1 MPGANPI
8 IAVVTPLKD
17 ELANLPRLVAA
28 MQAQTLPVDLWVI
41 VENDSVDG
49 SREYLRNLG
58 QLSGVKQ
65 LQVLER
71 SFADKAYRLGRKYS
85 MVVNLGFKNLRSNYR
100 WPEFDYIGI
109 LDADCIPDPD
119 FFERLAAHFLRDP
132 GLGIVSGVIR
142 YHDDSLEKNHPDQA
156 RGGCRLWRRRCF
168 EECPYE
174 IGLSADS
181 IASARAV
188 LAGWRVAS
196 FSDAVVRSRRQG
208 VRFVSTY
215 QGRSAYYR
223 HIPFYYVL
231 LRTPL
236 LFFRAGPRSAAGY
249 LFGFLQAMLT
259 RAERLSD
266 PALAHYFR
274 RVYPR
279 KKLFRS
285 RRS

>member
-1 MPGANPI
+1 MPGSNPI

-41 VENDSVDG
+41 VENDSTDG
-49 SREYLRNLG
+49 SREFLRNLG
-58 QLSGVKQ
+58 RAPGVKH
-65 LQVLER
+65 LQVLEH
-71 SFADKAYRLGRKYS
+71 SFADKAYQLGRKYS
-85 MVVNLGFKNLRSNYR
+85 AVVRHGFENLLSNSR
-100 WPEFDYIGI
+100 WPAIDYIGI

-119 FFERLAAHFLRDP
+119 FYERLVAGFERDP

-142 YHDDSLEKNHPDQA
+142 YDDNTLEKNHPDQA

-208 VRFVSTY
+208 VRYVSTY
-215 QGRSAYYR
+215 QGCSAYYR

-236 LFFRAGPRSAAGY
+236 LLFRAGPRSAAGY
-249 LFGFLQAMLT
+249 LFGFLKAVLT
-259 RAERLSD
+259 REERLSD
-266 PALAHYFR
+266 PELAHYFR
-274 RVYPR
+274 RVFPR

-285 RRS
+285 GKP